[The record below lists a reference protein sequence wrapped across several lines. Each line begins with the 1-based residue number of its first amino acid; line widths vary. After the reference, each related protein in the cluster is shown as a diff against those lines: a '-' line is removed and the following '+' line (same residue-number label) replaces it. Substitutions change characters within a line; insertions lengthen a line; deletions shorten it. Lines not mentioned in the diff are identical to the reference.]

1 MKLTNIDIIQIIKD
15 VIMRTDKLKYTYS
28 KKHPNSKYTLDFIIN
43 ELIYVLKSGVSWRD
57 LRSEINYNTLYWHF
71 KRFNNCDVFQRAF
84 TICRN
89 RVMKKK
95 LGIIII
101 DTTII
106 SNKYGRNK
114 VSRNRFHKNKKCTK
128 VSAITDVNGLP
139 LTIIA
144 DKGSKHDLKFL
155 NSQVRKIK
163 KKLTAETILLA
174 DRGYVSFKHLKSLGE
189 SGVQLM
195 AKKTKI
201 NTNDGKKTIQECEQ
215 ILVDFSSK
223 TVDHDEFL
231 AFINAKTT
239 VRADILGCKEYHDYL
254 KKHRWHSYL
263 DKRRHEDK
271 LAEEIKSTFG
281 KDAVYIIGDWCEKQS
296 SPLRFISTPGI
307 GMRRIVR
314 KAGIV
319 FLIDE
324 YRTSMY
330 REDTD
335 KKLNNLQIEFN
346 NRWRKLHSVLTYQMG
361 NRRIGCI
368 NRDLNSV
375 QNMQSIVESLLETKK
390 RPEIFTRKAWDHEK
404 SLSPDNDSSSS
415 SSSKLSGVLVSQRF
429 SKSIID
435 AK

>member
-1 MKLTNIDIIQIIKD
+1 MKLTNIDIVQIIKD

-114 VSRNRFHKNKKCTK
+114 VSRKRFHKNKKCTK

-195 AKKTKI
+195 AKKKKNMKI
-201 NTNDGKKTIQECEQ
+201 FGNFN
-215 ILVDFSSK
+215 
-223 TVDHDEFL
+223 
-231 AFINAKTT
+231 
-239 VRADILGCKEYHDYL
+239 KEIYRKRIFVEHFFQKL
-254 KKHRWHSYL
+254 KSYRRLQMRYDSYL
-263 DKRRHEDK
+263 RNFNGFLY
-271 LAEEIKSTFG
+271 LAS
-281 KDAVYIIGDWCEKQS
+281 A
-296 SPLRFISTPGI
+296 
-307 GMRRIVR
+307 
-314 KAGIV
+314 
-319 FLIDE
+319 LI
-324 YRTSMY
+324 
-330 REDTD
+330 
-335 KKLNNLQIEFN
+335 
-346 NRWRKLHSVLTYQMG
+346 
-361 NRRIGCI
+361 
-368 NRDLNSV
+368 
-375 QNMQSIVESLLETKK
+375 
-390 RPEIFTRKAWDHEK
+390 
-404 SLSPDNDSSSS
+404 
-415 SSSKLSGVLVSQRF
+415 F
-429 SKSIID
+429 SK
-435 AK
+435 